1 MSTLSKC
8 RIEQVA
14 DLACLSFDEE
24 DRDFY
29 QTHIDRTLDYFES
42 LQNVDVQGVVPM
54 ITPHDIFVPL
64 REDKIQVESDREALL
79 KGAPEVKDQ
88 QFKVPPVV

>member
-14 DLACLSFDEE
+14 DLACLSFDKENL
-24 DRDFY
+24 DLY
-29 QTHIDRTLDYFES
+29 QVHFDRTLVHFES
-42 LQNVDVQGVVPM
+42 LQDVDVQGVEPM
-54 ITPHDIFVPL
+54 ITPHDILMPL
-64 REDKIQVESDREALL
+64 REDTTQVESDREEIL

>member
-1 MSTLSKC
+1 MSTGSKC

-24 DRDFY
+24 SRDFY
-29 QTHIDRTLDYFES
+29 QAHFDRTLAYFER
-42 LQNVDVQGVVPM
+42 LQDVNIQGVVPM
-54 ITPHDIFVPL
+54 VTPHDILVPL
-64 REDKIQVESDREALL
+64 REDRAQARSDQETIL